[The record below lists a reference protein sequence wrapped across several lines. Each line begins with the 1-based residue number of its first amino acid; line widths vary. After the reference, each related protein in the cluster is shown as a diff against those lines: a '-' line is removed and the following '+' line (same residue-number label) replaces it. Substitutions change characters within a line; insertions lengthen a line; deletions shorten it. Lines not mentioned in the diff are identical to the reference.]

1 MENKLTP
8 QIAALYL
15 GQKCQSPEGEGI
27 ILGVDNVGNVEVEF
41 GIMGPDF
48 SQIYEVGEILPILRR
63 LDSLTE
69 NEARELYQVCYPSD
83 TELDAESFLG
93 DWWNKYDE
101 WYVKT
106 KYFIFG
112 KPAAWL
118 KLLSWGFDL
127 FGLIDSG
134 LAIDAATLKTET
146 VK

>member
-1 MENKLTP
+1 M
-8 QIAALYL
+8 
-15 GQKCQSPEGEGI
+15 
-27 ILGVDNVGNVEVEF
+27 
-41 GIMGPDF
+41 
-48 SQIYEVGEILPILRR
+48 PILMK
-63 LDSLTE
+63 STFK
-69 NEARELYQVCYPSD
+69 
-83 TELDAESFLG
+83 LDAESFLG